1 MVAGTTGQLCE
12 AANALVQ
19 GGASEEKL
27 VAAAMGVS
35 KSTAQ
40 LLLACMVKA
49 DPHSDSAKRLQVGL
63 PFHLVESCRDCTL
76 PLYALCLARLEP
88 LPPVTNEKKA
98 S

>member
-1 MVAGTTGQLCE
+1 MVAGTTGNLCE

-49 DPHSDSAKRLQVGL
+49 DPNSDSARRLQVRRL
-63 PFHLVESCRDCTL
+63 WCVLVCAVCGVSLSSRNAVLHCIDL
-76 PLYALCLARLEP
+76 
-88 LPPVTNEKKA
+88 
-98 S
+98 